1 MNFFAKYEYLLLRYM
16 FGTIVLLDAAF
27 ARKRFKNIVSF
38 R

>member
-1 MNFFAKYEYLLLRYM
+1 MAKEVSFLIKIHDDGGAKRV
-16 FGTIVLLDAAF
+16 TAN